1 MPLLGSIIKKAYELR
16 RFPIDIRDPD
26 PAADQ
31 RKVLRKLLSEAR
43 DTAFG
48 EHYGFTSILGSDD
61 LTGSFRENVPV
72 HDYTSMFRSWWYRSL
87 NGEPYVTWPGRV
99 KYFALTSGTAD
110 ASSKQIPV
118 TSDMLW
124 AIRKA
129 SIRLLVSTTKYDFP
143 DEFYEKGI
151 LMIGGSTHLQYN
163 GTYYQGDISGI
174 TAKTI
179 PFWFQH
185 FYKPGNRISREAE
198 WQLKLKEIVRSAPGW
213 DIGIV
218 VGVPAWI
225 QIILEQIISEHGL
238 KHIHE
243 IWPNFSAYVHS
254 GVSFEP
260 YVNSFQPL
268 LGRQIHYNESYLSSE
283 GYIAYQHPDSKNSMA
298 MITDNGIYYEFIPY
312 TGHNFDEEGNLKE
325 NPETLG
331 LEDVRE
337 GKDYALLLSTCAGA
351 WRYLIGDIVKF
362 TDTARCEIQL
372 TGRTKQFLSLC
383 GEHLS
388 QDNMNRAIK
397 TVQDDLNIKIN
408 EFTVCGIRHGSM
420 FGHRWYLGTD
430 NSADPALLA
439 RHIDETLKVL
449 NDDYRVERL
458 EAIREIQ
465 AEIVPLQAFYD
476 WMKIQGKEGGAHKFP
491 RVLKNQQL
499 ESWEEHVA
507 KYECK

>member
-16 RFPIDIRDPD
+16 RFPIDIKNID
-26 PAADQ
+26 PAGEQ
-31 RKVLRKLLSEAR
+31 KKVLKRLLAKAQG
-43 DTAFG
+43 TAFG
-48 EHYGFTSILGSDD
+48 EHYRFQDILAS
-61 LTGSFRENVPV
+61 SNFPQRFRESIPV
-72 HDYTSMFRSWWYRSL
+72 HDYNSMFRSWWYRSL
-87 NGEPYVTWPGRV
+87 NGESYVTWPGRV
-99 KYFALTSGTAD
+99 KYFALTSGTSD

-163 GTYYQGDISGI
+163 GTYYQGDVSGI

-185 FYKPGNRISREAE
+185 FYKPGNSISRETE
-198 WQLKLKEIVRSAPGW
+198 WPVKLNEIVRNAANW

-225 QIILEQIISEHGL
+225 QIILERIISEYKL
-238 KHIHE
+238 RNIHE
-243 IWPNFSAYVHS
+243 IWPNFGAYVHS

-260 YVNSFQPL
+260 YVNSFLPL
-268 LGRQIHYNESYLSSE
+268 LGKPIVYNESYLASE
-283 GYIAYQHPDSKNSMA
+283 GYIAYQFPDSKNAMG
-298 MITDNGIYYEFIPY
+298 MITDNVIYYEFIPY
-312 TGHNFDEEGNLKE
+312 TARNFDEEGNLKD
-325 NPETLG
+325 NPESLN
-331 LEDVRE
+331 LEEVTE
-337 GKDYALLLSTCAGA
+337 GRDYALLISSCAGA
-351 WRYLIGDIVKF
+351 WRYLIGDTLKF
-362 TDTARCEIQL
+362 TNTKTCEIQL
-372 TGRTKQFLSLC
+372 TGRTKHFLSLC

-388 QDNMNRAIK
+388 QDNMNRAVK
-397 TVQDDLNIKIN
+397 MLQDEMNIKIN
-408 EFTVCGIRHGSM
+408 EFTVCGIRHGSL
-420 FGHRWYLGTD
+420 FGHKWYLGTD
-430 NSADPALLA
+430 SSADPLTLA
-439 RHIDETLKVL
+439 RKLDDCLKVL

-458 EAIREIQ
+458 EAIRQIQ

-499 ESWEEHVA
+499 KSWEEHLRN
-507 KYECK
+507 YGC